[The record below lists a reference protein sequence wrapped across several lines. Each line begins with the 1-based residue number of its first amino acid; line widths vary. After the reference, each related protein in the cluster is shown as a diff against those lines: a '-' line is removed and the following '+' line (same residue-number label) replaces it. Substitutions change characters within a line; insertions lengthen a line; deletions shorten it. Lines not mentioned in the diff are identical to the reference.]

1 MEAMYME
8 TKQCK
13 RCHHYIQHYTLKEGR
28 VFSVCCGHCVQGKP
42 KRRLPDAAACQ
53 HFVPGEPDTEAF
65 VTKDYLSKKLL
76 QYILDM
82 ELLPEIIEKD
92 Q

>member
-13 RCHHYIQHYTLKEGR
+13 RCHHYIQHYGLKEGR
-28 VFSVCCGHCVQGKP
+28 LFPVYCGHCVQGKP
-42 KRRLPDAAACQ
+42 KRRLPDAESCQ
-53 HFVPGEPDTEAF
+53 QFIPGEADTEAF
-65 VTKDYLSKKLL
+65 VTRNYLSKKLL